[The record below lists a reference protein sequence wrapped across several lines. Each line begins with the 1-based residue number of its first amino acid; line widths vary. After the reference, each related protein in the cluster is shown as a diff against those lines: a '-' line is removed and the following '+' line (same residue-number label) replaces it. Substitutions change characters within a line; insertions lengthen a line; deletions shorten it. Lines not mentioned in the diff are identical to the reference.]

1 MNQKLDDWMN
11 LWISTAIKKC
21 DAISVRRCGDRRAK
35 THLKF
40 TLTSRCVGS
49 CLQNFKSTNQCP
61 LWNTTIIFRT
71 QQSFAGHNN
80 HFRNTTQYCDS
91 ENKQNEVSRNTKTT
105 TNKQS
110 NEFASLNSSYFQME
124 ETDYSVDIT
133 SNNWHNKS
141 SKFRIL
147 CIGLAITCATLL
159 AAGKSEA
166 LTIGHWSGLIFTGK
180 KLGSLSKHDVDGSV
194 NIIWKRNFALLQYV
208 FNYSKSLCLKNG
220 F

>member
-1 MNQKLDDWMN
+1 MNQKLDDWKN
-11 LWISTAIKKC
+11 LWISTAIKKS
-21 DAISVRRCGDRRAK
+21 ATQFRCEGAVTRRAK
-35 THLKF
+35 IHLKF

-61 LWNTTIIFRT
+61 LWNTTIIFRA

-124 ETDYSVDIT
+124 ENGLFGRYYVQQLTQQKQQVQDSKHCL
-133 SNNWHNKS
+133 SNH
-141 SKFRIL
+141 L
-147 CIGLAITCATLL
+147 CDFVGCGPIRGVEVVNTIRLAIDQ
-159 AAGKSEA
+159 G
-166 LTIGHWSGLIFTGK
+166 
-180 KLGSLSKHDVDGSV
+180 
-194 NIIWKRNFALLQYV
+194 
-208 FNYSKSLCLKNG
+208 
-220 F
+220 